1 MASGLSLG
9 TDGATA
15 SGSGMD
21 EINAQQDSPMTDV
34 NYN

>member
-1 MASGLSLG
+1 MAYGLSLG

-21 EINAQQDSPMTDV
+21 QISAQQDSPMTDV
-34 NYN
+34 DYN